1 MKEYKESGCQ
11 RMNPKVGRV
20 LDNVRLRREV
30 MKRLDLV
37 QKTKRRAR
45 EKAGMV

>member
-1 MKEYKESGCQ
+1 
-11 RMNPKVGRV
+11 MNPKVRRV

-30 MKRLDLV
+30 MKKLDLV
-37 QKTKRRAR
+37 QKTKRRVR